1 MTRRRLLM
9 SALALALLLVGW
21 VALNDDPAG
30 GDGSAEPP
38 QRRAAASARV
48 ADGVPSAAATRRTR
62 AASLEDERAL
72 SAAWPRSPADAVRA
86 AWPTASAPALLA
98 WGAPPQAD
106 PSSASKP
113 PAPAAPD
120 EPPPAPQAPP
130 LPYTLIGRL
139 DDGGQV
145 MALLAGPTRTLSARS
160 GDVLDGQWRIDSI
173 QPNAVTLTWLPANV
187 IQILAYRPS

>member
-1 MTRRRLLM
+1 MKRRGPLM
-9 SALALALLLVGW
+9 SALALTLLLVGW
-21 VALNDDPAG
+21 VALNDDPVD

-38 QRRAAASARV
+38 QRRAPASARI
-48 ADGVPSAAATRRTR
+48 ADGAPSATAARRAR
-62 AASLEDERAL
+62 DASVEDERAL
-72 SAAWPRSPADAVRA
+72 TAAWPPSPADAVRP
-86 AWPTASAPALLA
+86 AWPTASAPALFA
-98 WGAPPQAD
+98 WGAPPQIES
-106 PSSASKP
+106 SSASTP

-120 EPPPAPQAPP
+120 EPPPAPHPPP

-139 DDGGQV
+139 EDSGQV
-145 MALLAGPTRTLSARS
+145 MALLAGPTRTLSART